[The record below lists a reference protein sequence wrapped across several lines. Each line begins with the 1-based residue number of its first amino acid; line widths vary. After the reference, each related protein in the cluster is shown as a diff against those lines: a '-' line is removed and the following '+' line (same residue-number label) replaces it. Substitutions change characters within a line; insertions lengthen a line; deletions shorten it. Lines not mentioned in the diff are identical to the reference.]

1 MSNDILAKL
10 AAPFPPERISWRVG
24 STTQDKARGM
34 ALAYIDARDVQ
45 DRLDEVCGTGW
56 QVRTPWCV
64 NGRIACEIGIKIGDE
79 WVWRGDGAGET
90 DVEADKGAFS
100 DAFKRAAVRWG
111 IGRYLYDLD
120 SPWVAL
126 KPAGKSYAIA
136 DAEHERLRKL
146 LAGKAAAAPLPV
158 LNARPSGPNVS
169 SASTDMKAEAEA
181 LRKELETAPNLHKL
195 DLVMDLNRDT
205 LKKLP
210 QVTYDYLGKLYDKRR
225 RAMESVT

>member
-1 MSNDILAKL
+1 MTDLLVKL
-10 AAPFPPERISWRVG
+10 SAPFRPERISWRVG
-24 STTQDKARGM
+24 STTQDKKRGM

-79 WVWRGDGAGET
+79 WIWRGDGAGET

-120 SPWVAL
+120 SPWVEL
-126 KPAGKSYAIA
+126 KPAGRSYAIA
-136 DAEHERLRKL
+136 DGEHERLRKL
-146 LAGKAAAAPLPV
+146 LAGKATRPAMPPEVRREPTPKPQTDAGYQMLAEGIRDALKQAP
-158 LNARPSGPNVS
+158 
-169 SASTDMKAEAEA
+169 T
-181 LRKELETAPNLHKL
+181 LEKL
-195 DLVMDLNRDT
+195 DIIMDLNRAT
-205 LKKLP
+205 IATLP
-210 QVTYDYLGKLYDKRR
+210 QVTANFLNGIYAKRKA
-225 RAMESVT
+225 AMESVT